1 MLQTTVHF
9 TFFQIISKY
18 TLLIIN
24 FLCFTRYYL
33 YYWLERET
41 HVLRELGDYKY
52 NNENSMIDTS
62 LLQQEQQQQQYS
74 KQLQQ
79 YNDAQIINKTT
90 PTNSF
95 NERNSSFLH
104 EQVMEDQRS
113 FHDKI
118 ERLNRRKEWLRSNEL
133 LLRTF
138 LSYCSLH
145 SAKGGPFCI
154 MKVIYLSWILK
165 LFVFFNL

>member
-1 MLQTTVHF
+1 MI
-9 TFFQIISKY
+9 FFSQR
-18 TLLIIN
+18 
-24 FLCFTRYYL
+24 FYL

-41 HVLRELGDYKY
+41 HILRELGDYKY
-52 NNENSMIDTS
+52 NNDKISNETP
-62 LLQQEQQQQQYS
+62 LLQHKLQQQQQH
-74 KQLQQ
+74 QMQQQ
-79 YNDAQIINKTT
+79 YSQST
-90 PTNSF
+90 PSSSF
-95 NERNSSFLH
+95 NEKSNLLH

-145 SAKGGPFCI
+145 SAKGGNHSRVNIHSFE
-154 MKVIYLSWILK
+154 
-165 LFVFFNL
+165 